1 MVNIRRNTVNA
12 PATIEATYNCMIK
25 KEILLYPSDFHMK
38 TRKSGLTVT

>member
-1 MVNIRRNTVNA
+1 MIKKKSTTKA
-12 PATIEATYNCMIK
+12 PATIEATYNCTNK